1 MPRWARRLT
10 PETGN
15 VQRGVLVAV
24 MVRAT
29 FATRPSPDRKPNSTL
44 RTAEAAADRTTLR
57 GIGFI
62 NLGVGYPCVI
72 AFVSEVVAQ
81 HRPSRV
87 ENALRHSGLCH
98 CRSRHIA
105 DRDLAGSIYERP
117 RELVEAVLSPVG
129 DLGVDRPYLPL
140 ALLALRLRKLRLE
153 ISIEPSLLKLR
164 PVLAL
169 RHGFQPKIDADLS
182 PTLALTAL
190 DLADILP

>member
-29 FATRPSPDRKPNSTL
+29 FATGPSPDRKPNSPL
-44 RTAEAAADRTTLR
+44 RTAVAAADRTGLR

-81 HRPSRV
+81 HIHRF
-87 ENALRHSGLCH
+87 
-98 CRSRHIA
+98 
-105 DRDLAGSIYERP
+105 LAGDRLLQLTGECEP
-117 RELVEAVLSPVG
+117 PVM
-129 DLGVDRPYLPL
+129 R
-140 ALLALRLRKLRLE
+140 R
-153 ISIEPSLLKLR
+153 
-164 PVLAL
+164 
-169 RHGFQPKIDADLS
+169 
-182 PTLALTAL
+182 
-190 DLADILP
+190 